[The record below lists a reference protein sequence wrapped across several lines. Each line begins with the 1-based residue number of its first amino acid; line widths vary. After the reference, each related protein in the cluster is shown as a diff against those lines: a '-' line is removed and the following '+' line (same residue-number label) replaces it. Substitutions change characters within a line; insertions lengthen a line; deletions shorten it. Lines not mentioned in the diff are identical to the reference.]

1 MLNISDGALM
11 EAGVRRSD
19 DLIFDIGMHDGQDT
33 EFYLALG
40 YRVVAV
46 EAHPE
51 LAAAGRDRFA
61 DAIASGRLV
70 IEEAAVCEEA
80 PASGFVSFY
89 VNRRVSTWSTASAEA
104 VERSGR
110 LRDGDILE
118 VEVPGLS
125 IGTLVERHGMPHY
138 LKVDIEGSDLCCV
151 EGLGAFPARPRFLSF
166 EASLPT
172 IEHELDVVA
181 ALGYRRMAVV
191 PQARIGGTVVNV
203 PRRDGTILRHRF
215 QDGASGLFGDELP
228 PEMWVDFEGAKRI
241 YRRALLCDRLLGPET
256 PRLVRKGRRAFEL
269 ATGRLAPGWFDV
281 HAPYLLPGWFDT
293 HARLD

>member
-1 MLNISDGALM
+1 MN
-11 EAGVRRSD
+11 E
-19 DLIFDIGMHDGQDT
+19 GQDT

-51 LAAAGRDRFA
+51 LAAAGRERFA

-70 IEEAAVCEEA
+70 IEEAAICQEA
-80 PASGFVSFY
+80 PASGFISFY
-89 VNRRVSTWSTASAEA
+89 VNRRVSAWSTASPDA
-104 VERSGR
+104 VERSGQAR
-110 LRDGDILE
+110 ADDI
-118 VEVPGLS
+118 VKIEVPGLS
-125 IGTLVERHGMPHY
+125 IGTLVERHGMPYY
-138 LKVDIEGSDLCCV
+138 LKVDIEGSDIWCV
-151 EGLGAFPARPRFLSF
+151 EGLGALPARPRFLSF

-172 IEHELDVVA
+172 IEQELDIVA

-191 PQARIGGTVVNV
+191 PQARIGGTVVSV
-203 PRRDGTILRHRF
+203 SRRDGTILRHRF
-215 QDGASGLFGDELP
+215 PESASGVFGDDLP
-228 PEMWVDFEGAKRI
+228 PSLWLDLEGAKRA
-241 YRRALLCDRLLGPET
+241 YRRVKLCDRLLGPET

-269 ATGRLAPGWFDV
+269 ATGYLVPGWFDL